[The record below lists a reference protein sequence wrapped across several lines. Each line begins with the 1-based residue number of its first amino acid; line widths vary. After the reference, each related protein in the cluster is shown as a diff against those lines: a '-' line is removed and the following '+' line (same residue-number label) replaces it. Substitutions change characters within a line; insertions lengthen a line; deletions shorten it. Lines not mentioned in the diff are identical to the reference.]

1 MRIEN
6 DVPVVAVFGGNAAS
20 PDELAAACL
29 LGAEIG
35 RSGAVLLTGGD
46 GSDPSTVKDAA
57 IRAADDAATPDDPA
71 AWVGVRNAPAAA
83 APEPRGPRSVVVT
96 PGGGHRRNFVE
107 ACLCDAAITI
117 PGGPGTASEAL
128 FALYLGRPVVIV
140 GAASGAAMDAGRL
153 RDAALQRIGCPRRP
167 RLGVELGICG
177 AYAWADNPDA
187 HAEARALTLHADSA
201 ADLVIGLRSRINN
214 PSPRPDF
221 DTLVDEATWDSY
233 VRTALRDAGRH
244 RERRTRWRGWIQNRS
259 GWA

>member
-6 DVPVVAVFGGNAAS
+6 DVPVVAVFGSNAPS

-57 IRAADDAATPDDPA
+57 ILAADEAATPDNPA

-96 PGGGHRRNFVE
+96 PGWRHRRNLVE

-117 PGGPGTASEAL
+117 DGGPGTASEAL
-128 FALYLGRPVVIV
+128 FSLYLGRPVVLV
-140 GAASGAAMDAGRL
+140 GAASGAALDAGAL
-153 RDAALQRIGCPRRP
+153 RDAALQRIGHPRQP
-167 RLGVELGICG
+167 SLGVDLGISG

-187 HAEARALTLHADSA
+187 HPEVRPLPWHADSA
-201 ADLVIGLRSRINN
+201 ADLLIRLRNRIDN
-214 PSPRPDF
+214 PAPRPDF
-221 DTLVDEATWDSY
+221 DSLVDEATWDSY
-233 VRTALRDAGRH
+233 VRTALRDAGR
-244 RERRTRWRGWIQNRS
+244 
-259 GWA
+259 